1 LDVHRPDHAPIQDII
16 ASTTGEIARFAV
28 YEMPVLPT
36 WHKGRVCLV
45 GDAAHATGPHS
56 GQGAAMAMEDAIV
69 LAKCLRDIP
78 QVELAFTA
86 YQSVRKARVDYVVRQ
101 TARIGNSKAP
111 PGLLGRVTRDLV
123 LPLFLKQGV
132 AMLAPI
138 VSHHIAWD
146 ERVTASA

>member
-1 LDVHRPDHAPIQDII
+1 MLGYTSAETPGNGAPLSSSCRATCWDVSD
-16 ASTTGEIARFAV
+16 SS
-28 YEMPVLPT
+28 
-36 WHKGRVCLV
+36 C
-45 GDAAHATGPHS
+45 
-56 GQGAAMAMEDAIV
+56 
-69 LAKCLRDIP
+69 
-78 QVELAFTA
+78 
-86 YQSVRKARVDYVVRQ
+86 KARVDYVVRQ

-138 VSHHIAWD
+138 VNHHIAWD